1 MSSAATAIAHSGPS
15 CSSSVTQQRVS
26 LELGPGPTF
35 QSVPTSGPSAFA
47 CWPHRAWVALCLN
60 PGLCFLPALKCSG
73 MLCALPSHV
82 PSFRGPPVPG
92 FVAWGTLG
100 AAPPWIRKLC
110 LPAASTPALVD
121 LRWWC
126 EACAHVAPVRR
137 GVRPLLGSPP
147 LSCGRVPLP
156 HASLGPWMAGLPSL
170 WSEGL
175 VVPLRLSR
183 LLGVAAPRPAGHCRP
198 AFCPAS
204 AVRGHPLGPLRFLG
218 QRAVH
223 FSVVGRSPLNVRR
236 PFQSHL
242 KTL

>member
-1 MSSAATAIAHSGPS
+1 MS
-15 CSSSVTQQRVS
+15 C
-26 LELGPGPTF
+26 GPGPG
-35 QSVPTSGPSAFA
+35 S
-47 CWPHRAWVALCLN
+47 
-60 PGLCFLPALKCSG
+60 
-73 MLCALPSHV
+73 
-82 PSFRGPPVPG
+82 PSFRGPAVPG

-170 WSEGL
+170 WSERL

-223 FSVVGRSPLNVRR
+223 FSVVGRSPLTSDG
-236 PFQSHL
+236 PSSPI
-242 KTL
+242 